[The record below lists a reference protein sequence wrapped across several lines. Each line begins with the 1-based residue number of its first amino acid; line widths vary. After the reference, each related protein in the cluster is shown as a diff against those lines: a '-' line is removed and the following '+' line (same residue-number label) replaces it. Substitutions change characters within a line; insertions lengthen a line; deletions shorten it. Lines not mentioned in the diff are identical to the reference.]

1 MHGIRTRLFAAIL
14 LAALVPAVPAALL
27 VRDLLQRSRDASLER
42 HLVDGLEAGM
52 EESRLALAA
61 SREALEFAAAGL
73 AADGASGVVVLD
85 VDGTP
90 APRLAPPADV
100 VEAARR
106 AGPRP
111 QPVGDWLV
119 MRRAN
124 ADGEELHLVQRLPA
138 GLADRAGRLADALAT
153 AAALRLDRGAI
164 LRGYVTPF
172 LLIYAV
178 LLLAALGLAAL
189 LARGVVGPLHE
200 TARAADRLAA
210 GDLEAR
216 VEADGPGEV
225 GALVRAFNGMAAR
238 LGAQRRELAR
248 LEKLAA
254 WRGMS
259 RILAH
264 EIKNPLTPILLAV
277 QEARGSYRGG
287 DAAHA
292 AVLADCETIVREEVE
307 GLRRLVASFSDFARL
322 PAPEPRD
329 DDLRPLLE
337 DLARLYGER
346 LRVETPDGPLPG
358 RFDAEALRRALV
370 NLIDNGLGACARAG
384 RSERVELRAAHAD
397 GALVLSVA
405 DEGDGIPPENLE
417 RVFDPDFSTR
427 GGMGLGLAIVRGVV
441 EGHDGSIALDSAP
454 GRGTTVNILLP
465 IPPQEAR

>member
-61 SREALEFAAAGL
+61 CREVLEHAAAEL
-73 AADGASGVVVLD
+73 AAGRASGLVVLD

-90 APRLAPPADV
+90 APQVAPPAEV

-106 AGPRP
+106 ADFRP
-111 QPVGDWLV
+111 QPVDDWLV

-124 ADGEELHLVQRLPA
+124 ADGDDLCLVQPLPA

-153 AAALRLDRGAI
+153 AAALRLDRSAI

-172 LLIYAV
+172 LLIYAA

-189 LARGVVGPLHE
+189 LARGVVGPLHA

-210 GDLEAR
+210 GDLDAR

-225 GALVRAFNGMAAR
+225 GALVRAFNGMAER

-277 QEARGSYRGG
+277 QEARGSYRGP
-287 DAAHA
+287 DATHA

-307 GLRRLVASFSDFARL
+307 GLRRLVASFADFARL

-329 DDLRPLLE
+329 DDLRPLLD

-346 LRVETPDGPLPG
+346 LRVGTIAGPLPG
-358 RFDAEALRRALV
+358 RFDAEAVRRALV

-384 RSERVELRAAHAD
+384 RPERVELRAAHAD
-397 GALVLSVA
+397 NALVVSVA

-441 EGHDGSIALDSAP
+441 DGHDGRIFLDSQP
-454 GRGTTVNILLP
+454 GRGTTVTVLLP
-465 IPPQEAR
+465 TPPQEAR